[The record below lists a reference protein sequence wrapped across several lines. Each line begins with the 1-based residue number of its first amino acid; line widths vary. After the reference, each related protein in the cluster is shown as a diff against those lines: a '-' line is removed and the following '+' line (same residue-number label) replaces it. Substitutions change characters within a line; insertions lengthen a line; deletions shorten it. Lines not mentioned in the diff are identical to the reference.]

1 MDERKKKMREKG
13 RERERERPKKVQ
25 NLVLLIVNSVECS
38 INVKEVDV
46 KIINKKNLLLIKK
59 RISTTDLIFCSV
71 WLNVKNMLSIKVL
84 GIFNQNYV

>member
-1 MDERKKKMREKG
+1 LDERKKKMREKG

>member
-1 MDERKKKMREKG
+1 MREKG